1 LKISDDATYDMV
13 IKVLDE
19 LNLAEVKITEE
30 IAKELDENGQPKKR
44 ERRFTIAPML
54 EEDIKK
60 LAEL

>member
-1 LKISDDATYDMV
+1 MV